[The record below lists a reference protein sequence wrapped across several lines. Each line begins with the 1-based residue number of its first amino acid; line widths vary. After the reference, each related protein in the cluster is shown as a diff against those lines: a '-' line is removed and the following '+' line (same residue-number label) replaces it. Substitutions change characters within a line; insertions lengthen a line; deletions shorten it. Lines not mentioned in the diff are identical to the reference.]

1 MGKRIDYAK
10 HHIDDTDIKNIVSS
24 LKNNQLSN
32 GPNINLFEKK
42 IATKFKCKYTSVVS
56 SGTAALHLIGKA
68 LEWKENDLILTTPLT
83 FVATS
88 NSIIY
93 SGAKPYFIDINNDT
107 FTINLNILEDKLK
120 KLNSNKKK
128 VKTVIGV
135 DYAGHPCDW
144 IGLKFLSNKY
154 EFSLVNDNCHALGSK
169 INNDIGYASKYADI
183 VSHSYHASKTITSGE
198 GGAVLTNSKILDK
211 KIKTFR
217 NHGLNRD
224 LKKHWIYKMDDIGF
238 NYRMTDFQA
247 ALGVSQLK
255 KLEKFVKWQ
264 RKCAKIYNKI
274 FKNSELYSRPI
285 EFNKYK
291 HSYHFY
297 PLQIKKIKNLI
308 DKNNFM
314 NHLVSKNIYL
324 QSHYTPISNYDY
336 YKNRYNYSIKSYP
349 NTFNFFIREVSLPT
363 YAYIEDEKIEK
374 IYNTINN
381 YLT

>member
-42 IATKFKCKYTSVVS
+42 IANKFKCKYTSVVS

-144 IGLKFLSNKY
+144 IGLKFLSSKY
-154 EFSLVNDNCHALGSK
+154 EFSLVNDNCHAL
-169 INNDIGYASKYADI
+169 
-183 VSHSYHASKTITSGE
+183 
-198 GGAVLTNSKILDK
+198 
-211 KIKTFR
+211 
-217 NHGLNRD
+217 
-224 LKKHWIYKMDDIGF
+224 
-238 NYRMTDFQA
+238 
-247 ALGVSQLK
+247 
-255 KLEKFVKWQ
+255 
-264 RKCAKIYNKI
+264 
-274 FKNSELYSRPI
+274 
-285 EFNKYK
+285 
-291 HSYHFY
+291 
-297 PLQIKKIKNLI
+297 
-308 DKNNFM
+308 
-314 NHLVSKNIYL
+314 
-324 QSHYTPISNYDY
+324 
-336 YKNRYNYSIKSYP
+336 
-349 NTFNFFIREVSLPT
+349 
-363 YAYIEDEKIEK
+363 
-374 IYNTINN
+374 
-381 YLT
+381 